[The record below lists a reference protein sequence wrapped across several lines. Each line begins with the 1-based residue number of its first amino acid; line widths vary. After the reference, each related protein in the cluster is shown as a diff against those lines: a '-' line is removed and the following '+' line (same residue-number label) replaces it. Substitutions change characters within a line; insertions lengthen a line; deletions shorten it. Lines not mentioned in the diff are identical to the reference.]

1 MNSVLEVEGITKLFR
16 NHRGVKDVSFAA
28 SEGEVFGFIGPN
40 GAGKT
45 TVLKIITGL
54 IRPDR
59 GNVRIMGH
67 DIAERF
73 EQAVSHTGSIIETPE
88 AYEYMSA
95 RDNLKL
101 SARFYKD
108 LPASRID
115 EVLEKVGLK
124 PYRHERV
131 RGFSLGMKQRLG
143 LASALLS
150 APRLVLLDEPTNGLD
165 IEGMADFR
173 STVRQLA
180 DQGITFLIS
189 SHLIYD
195 LSLIADRVGVMRE
208 GHLISLGR
216 EDEWNGA
223 GLSLEQY
230 VTFKLLESKEGER
243 DAQLIR
249 QSAE

>member
-16 NHRGVKDVSFAA
+16 NHRGVKDVSFTA

-45 TVLKIITGL
+45 TVLKMITGL

-73 EQAVSHTGSIIETPE
+73 EQAVSHTGCIIETPE

-101 SARFYKD
+101 SARFYRD

-189 SHLIYD
+189 SHLIHD

-223 GLSLEQY
+223 GLSLEQF

>member
-1 MNSVLEVEGITKLFR
+1 MNSVLEVEGITKLYR
-16 NHRGVKDVSFAA
+16 NNRGVKDVSFTAM
-28 SEGEVFGFIGPN
+28 EGEVFGFIGPN

-59 GNVRIMGH
+59 GKARIMGQ
-67 DIAERF
+67 DIAEHF
-73 EQAVSHTGSIIETPE
+73 EQAISHIGCIIETPE

-108 LPASRID
+108 LPADRID
-115 EVLEKVGLK
+115 EVLEQVGLM

-173 STVRQLA
+173 ATVRQLA

-189 SHLIYD
+189 SHLIHD
-195 LSLIADRVGVMRE
+195 LSLIADRVGVMRD
-208 GHLISLGR
+208 GHLISLGS
-216 EDEWNGA
+216 EDEWTGA
-223 GLSLEQY
+223 GLTLEQY
-230 VTFKLLESKEGER
+230 VTFKIAEDKEGER

-249 QSAE
+249 